1 MTNMPRASM
10 EKVDRMQEEMDNIS
24 RELEILRRNQKDTIE
39 IKNTVTEL
47 KNNFHRFISRLA
59 MAEERIC
66 GLQDM
71 AIDSSTTEKQREKGL
86 KKTQENIQELCT
98 TTKCV
103 IYI

>member
-1 MTNMPRASM
+1 MPRDSM

-47 KNNFHRFISRLA
+47 KNNFNTFISRLG

-71 AIDSSTTEKQREKGL
+71 AIDFFH
-86 KKTQENIQELCT
+86 N
-98 TTKCV
+98 
-103 IYI
+103 